1 MLTKNWPRRTVLAG
15 GAAIALTRGAA
26 AQQVVW
32 STGTER
38 PKTKAPPGATDCHH
52 HIYDARFPV
61 APGVAQKPGDA
72 TVTEYRVLQKRI
84 GTTRNVIVLPS
95 AYGVDNSCLVD
106 ALAQFG
112 TRNTRGVAVVNTGVT
127 DAELHRL
134 HKAGVRGIRFNLA
147 PAGATTVEMIEPLSH
162 RVVKLGWH
170 IQINMTSDMILAN
183 AAIWDRVPA
192 QIVFDHLAH
201 LREPD
206 GVKDPAFA
214 VVSALADEGQGMGK
228 TVRRLCGHQGRA
240 SDLCRQ
246 HRGGAGLRETG
257 AATAGLGQRLAAS
270 VGKGGREAGRRA
282 AVRPAVAMDAGR
294 GHTAPDPGEQPG
306 PALWV
311 RVRKH
316 AGTPSQGYRQVAKA
330 GFLAF
335 RQLIAWGRRAYA
347 NRTLAAPKP
356 DERLLDEL
364 FRRTPLLQP
373 R

>member
-1 MLTKNWPRRTVLAG
+1 MMLTNNWPRRTVLAG
-15 GAAIALTRGAA
+15 GAAMALTRGAA

-32 STGTER
+32 SSGTER

-52 HIYDARFPV
+52 HIYDQRFPV
-61 APGVAQKPGDA
+61 APGVAQTPGDA
-72 TVTEYRVLQKRI
+72 TVTEYRVLQKRL

-201 LREPD
+201 LREPV

-214 VVSALADEGQGMGK
+214 MVSALLTKGKAWVKLSGAYADTKVGPPTYADSTE
-228 TVRRLCGHQGRA
+228 VARA
-240 SDLCRQ
+240 YVKL
-246 HRGGAGLRETG
+246 AP
-257 AATAGLGQRLAAS
+257 QRLVWGSDWPHPSEKA
-270 VGKGGREAGRRA
+270 
-282 AVRPAVAMDAGR
+282 DA
-294 GHTAPDPGEQPG
+294 
-306 PALWV
+306 
-311 RVRKH
+311 
-316 AGTPSQGYRQVAKA
+316 
-330 GFLAF
+330 
-335 RQLIAWGRRAYA
+335 
-347 NRTLAAPKP
+347 KP
-356 DERLLDEL
+356 DDALLFDLLSQWTPDEATRHRILVNNPARLYG
-364 FRRTPLLQP
+364 FG
-373 R
+373 